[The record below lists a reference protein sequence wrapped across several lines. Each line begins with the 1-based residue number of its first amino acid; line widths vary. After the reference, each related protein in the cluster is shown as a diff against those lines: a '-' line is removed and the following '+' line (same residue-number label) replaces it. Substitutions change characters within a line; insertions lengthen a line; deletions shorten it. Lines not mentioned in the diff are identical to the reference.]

1 MKINVPLN
9 QDMKPVFVL
18 ITKADGFSNNDE
30 YNSVK
35 IYNDNYVSYYIDDW
49 GNQDWSGSVAF
60 DTEIVDAYNEDTDT
74 SFSWKSYFITF
85 LYVPSGAGSDK
96 AHIKFINGVNIEV
109 EIS

>member
-1 MKINVPLN
+1 
-9 QDMKPVFVL
+9 MKPVFVL

-35 IYNDNYVSYYIDDW
+35 IYNDSYVSYYIDDL
-49 GNQDWSGSVAF
+49 GNQDWSGFVAF

-74 SFSWKSYFITF
+74 GFSWKSYFITF
-85 LYVPSGAGSDK
+85 LYVPSSARTDK

>member
-1 MKINVPLN
+1 
-9 QDMKPVFVL
+9 MKPVFVL

-30 YNSVK
+30 YNNSVK

-74 SFSWKSYFITF
+74 SFSWKSYSITF